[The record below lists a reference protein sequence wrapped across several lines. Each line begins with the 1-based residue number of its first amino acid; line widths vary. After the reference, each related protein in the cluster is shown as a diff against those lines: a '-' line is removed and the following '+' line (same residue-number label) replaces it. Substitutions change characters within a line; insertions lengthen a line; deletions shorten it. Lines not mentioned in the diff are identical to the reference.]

1 MAPETIEGMR
11 LTSPGFASVPANF
24 TVRAD
29 CAIWLSPG
37 SIAVARCIQGISPKH
52 CTSPARRAE

>member
-11 LTSPGFASVPANF
+11 LTLPGFASVPANF

-29 CAIWLSPG
+29 CAI
-37 SIAVARCIQGISPKH
+37 
-52 CTSPARRAE
+52 